1 MSDPEI
7 VRLKKKVQNLTE
19 LNVQLQEQVQE
30 LSLKIG
36 DYQARNIEYLNNNL
50 LLKVQKEKAT
60 NEENL
65 RLQLKSLK
73 LSDEQKIIEYKK
85 ENERLQQEN
94 NDLKNVIKDNE
105 IYIQKLQIKNEK
117 LQKDLISFTEK
128 HEAQDYIDQIKR
140 KEQEIGKLDEQRDKQ
155 TRDYNELCDKMEE
168 VIAENRVL
176 RQMADLP
183 ENFGIDMSKIRL
195 GDRIKIED
203 YKAKIRILQ
212 HDIDDLETERAQLKH
227 RIQFLANSL
236 EVKEPPFHLLTPE
249 QKVEVARYAQNLYE
263 GKENSQ
269 PEKYDLVSRL
279 REKDNQIRILEEEL
293 SKIKADGRGINNNT
307 GMLRRPKEN
316 NQFEDLKKII
326 NEYRNEMV
334 KLVSS
339 KNGENNN
346 YTPDPRLMNIPP
358 AYFNPNGNNFDI
370 YSVNQL
376 PPVPLYNNANI
387 NNTNESSSY
396 RFNTRFRIQPNIIH
410 EIFGVAENGND
421 PEALRKESCALQSQI
436 IELLEIE
443 KRRNVNDE
451 SLRNNL
457 ENVFNKLEK
466 IALIQNEIFKR
477 YMDKKINAEEEI
489 KNMQININDLNDDLS
504 RAEKKITA
512 YEETINELGKR
523 DSDNLNKK
531 LIEKMK
537 ENAILDGNYIKLNR
551 KYKALVEEE
560 KTLREFID
568 SSEKNNLEKEKQLKE
583 TITKLKKWKATLTV
597 YLKFVYG
604 KLQKSVDKTEYDK
617 ICLDNR
623 YLREKNNMLTL
634 REISFTKESTMNQ
647 TLILKYKD
655 LEDSFY
661 LMEEGKYDAEIEV
674 NYLKNRLQELDAN
687 YFNEQKAFRKLIN
700 ILSSLNKTY
709 LQIRDAFLSI
719 NNSKPSIYNDY
730 QNSRKELN
738 NSNNNNIF
746 NDLSFLKG
754 LTLDNSFITKTEF
767 ENCLKKLGVNDD
779 DLTNADLILIYR
791 VLNCDE
797 DNKVDIRRFLKK
809 LEQNSISDME
819 GEINDKKILE
829 DFIKVVQEKRQ
840 NLLLIFEHFDTNNNG
855 CITREEFK
863 YALNQLGFSLDD
875 ISITKLIFLVSG
887 DSVADKDVNIQ
898 NLDNTDTFNY
908 VEFCNLFEQKSKN
921 YLLRQK
927 RQYLNKNKIQIDWKV
942 NALTKIILSIEKN
955 HILIDDALKNR
966 DKTEKGFLTFDE
978 FDLFLNSIDA
988 SLGNDKKKLF
998 DYFDTE
1004 KLGYININNLIKALY
1019 QTKEQSDEY
1028 QKLNMSYSLS
1038 DRIKDSEKDIKNKYI
1053 KLIEEKKYFEIR
1065 INNLQQKVTSLE
1077 ESNKT
1082 LTKEINNYKNQS
1094 MENVDKYLQTQRELQ
1109 DLREEFES
1117 AGVKKSDYLII
1128 VHENESL
1135 KREVV
1140 LLRIGMNTFKE
1151 LYNATNLQIK
1161 HFNLNEKKKLDEL
1174 DMYKKALKELQGES
1188 NQNSLIGKLYYT
1200 VLISRWR
1207 EANTLRNYGEL
1218 ISDFGTLKEDNFILE
1233 KDNKLLQ
1240 ENLQQVNEALHKEII
1255 ENIKMMDK
1263 IENLENGILD
1273 GTIVNKNNRMNPLE
1287 EMKKLVS
1294 MLKEDKKESTQ
1305 KLIFLK
1311 KKLVSLENEKNNL
1324 ESRID
1329 FCENLK
1335 NNIKFNN
1342 RDEFSKKL
1350 INLSEELSNVKLH
1363 NNILQRENTFEKENS
1378 AHLQRLNDQLNTS
1391 LKNYEMETTNWENK
1405 YTKMEELF
1413 RKKDEERQKKI
1424 LAALERMKLY
1434 DNREI
1439 NSILNSKSLYGDNNI
1454 SNLRNLQNINNN
1466 NNNQGFAQLESV
1478 KEEKIKQ
1485 LNEIIKLKD
1494 DEIQRLMKLNEGN
1507 VKYLQEGGGFLR
1519 GSNLEHNIDENNEK
1533 NDETKLVA
1541 QIAHKTI
1548 KKIEDQ
1554 LKERNRQLNL
1564 KNKQIEDLYEEISK
1578 LKTAN
1583 IQRINSLEDQIKDAH
1598 DDTMLKLDKFIDNTN
1613 HNLIVKLTR
1622 DELKLMSLNELEKL
1636 INDKDNA
1643 IKALAN
1649 ELKAVKHENDTNYII
1664 LKEKNKKIYDLEIQS
1679 KLMKEN
1685 TNDDYN
1691 KNIIQKL
1698 KKDIEINKNLLEEEK
1713 NKNNKIKNH
1722 YEQLYKQ
1729 KLMKDEEEKLA
1740 NTVYV
1745 PERLIVNKEKSEL
1758 YVKMD
1763 QYMLK
1768 NKKLTEKNKKLL
1780 KEKKDLENS
1789 KKKLEDDM
1797 LKEKEKHNAGLQA
1810 QFKESST
1817 LKKERDRLKKKNKE
1831 LSEEITRLNQ
1841 QISSLEHQL
1850 SNPPPSKK
1858 IINTVSNPSSN
1869 VIVPNPVPPQ
1879 TESIIKAQQESIQPK
1894 QEGNA
1899 SVVNEVPNKIEEEEK
1914 QKKEKEKLKQKKI
1927 VYKGGEK
1934 LLADF
1939 ANFCNLKKIN
1949 IRLHLRKYDTSN
1961 TKKISDDKFMNA
1973 LIELKTSFTENDI
1986 KELINY
1992 CKPKDGGDIV
2002 IEEFIEMLKEKG
2014 YNYKL
2019 KDETVINTD
2028 NKQVSKK
2035 YDYFEN
2041 NPYNVNYQ

>member
-1 MSDPEI
+1 MSEPEI
-7 VRLKKKVQNLTE
+7 VRLKKKIQNLTE

-65 RLQLKSLK
+65 RIQLQNLK
-73 LSDEQKIIEYKK
+73 LSDEQKISHYKK
-85 ENERLQQEN
+85 ENEKLLQEI

-105 IYIQKLQIKNEK
+105 IYIQKLQNKNEK

-269 PEKYDLVSRL
+269 PERYDLVSRL
-279 REKDNQIRILEEEL
+279 REKDNQIRVLEEEL
-293 SKIKADGRGINNNT
+293 SKIKSDGRGVNTNT
-307 GMLRRPKEN
+307 GMLRGPKVN

-326 NEYRNEMV
+326 NDYRNEMV
-334 KLVSS
+334 KLVSN

-346 YTPDPRLMNIPP
+346 FTPDPRLMNIPP
-358 AYFNPNGNNFDI
+358 AYFNPSGNNFDI

-376 PPVPLYNNANI
+376 PPVPLFNNANI

-396 RFNTRFRIQPNIIH
+396 KFNTRFRIQPNIIH

-421 PEALRKESCALQSQI
+421 SEALRKESCALQSQI

-451 SLRNNL
+451 SLRKNL

-477 YMDKKINAEEEI
+477 YMDRKLNAEEEI
-489 KNMQININDLNDDLS
+489 KKMQININDLNDDLS
-504 RAEKKITA
+504 RAEKKIAA

-523 DSDNLNKK
+523 DSGTLNKK

-604 KLQKSVDKTEYDK
+604 KLQKSVDKAEYDK
-617 ICLDNR
+617 VCLDNR

-674 NYLKNRLQELDAN
+674 NYLKHRLQELDAN
-687 YFNEQKAFRKLIN
+687 YYNEQKAFRKLIK

-709 LQIRDAFLSI
+709 LQIRDVFLSI
-719 NNSKPSIYNDY
+719 NDSNPSLYNDY
-730 QNSRKELN
+730 QNSKKESKN
-738 NSNNNNIF
+738 NLL

-754 LTLDNSFITKTEF
+754 LTLDNSFITKIEF
-767 ENCLKKLGVNDD
+767 EKCLKKLGITDD
-779 DLTNADLILIYR
+779 DLTNADYILIYR
-791 VLNCDE
+791 ALNCDE
-797 DNKVDIRRFLKK
+797 DNKIDIRQFLKK

-819 GEINDKKILE
+819 TEINDKKILE

-863 YALNQLGFSLDD
+863 YALSQLGFNLDD
-875 ISITKLIFLVSG
+875 NSITKLIFLVSG
-887 DSVADKDVNIQ
+887 DSVSDKDVNIQ

-908 VEFCNLFEQKSKN
+908 IEFCNLFEQKSKN

-927 RQYLNKNKIQIDWKV
+927 RQYLNKNKIQIDWKI
-942 NALTKIILSIEKN
+942 NALTKIYLAIEKN
-955 HILIDDALKNR
+955 HLLIDDALKNR

-978 FDLFLNSIDA
+978 FDLFLNSIEAPLND
-988 SLGNDKKKLF
+988 DKKKLF
-998 DYFDTE
+998 DYFDEE

-1019 QTKEQSDEY
+1019 QAKEQSDEY
-1028 QKLNMSYSLS
+1028 QKLNMNYSLTNK
-1038 DRIKDSEKDIKNKYI
+1038 IIDSEKDIKNKYI
-1053 KLIEEKKYFEIR
+1053 KLTEEKKYFEIR
-1065 INNLQQKVTSLE
+1065 LNDLQQKVASLE

-1161 HFNLNEKKKLDEL
+1161 HINLNEKKKLDEL
-1174 DMYKKALKELQGES
+1174 DMYKKALKQLQGES

-1218 ISDFGTLKEDNFILE
+1218 INDFGSLKEENFILE

-1305 KLIFLK
+1305 KLIVLK

-1335 NNIKFNN
+1335 NNIKFKN

-1405 YTKMEELF
+1405 YTKMEEIF
-1413 RKKDEERQKKI
+1413 RKKDEERQNKI

-1434 DNREI
+1434 DNREV

-1454 SNLRNLQNINNN
+1454 SNIKNLQNIGGNNQ
-1466 NNNQGFAQLESV
+1466 NQGFAQLESV

-1485 LNEIIKLKD
+1485 LNEIVRLKD
-1494 DEIQRLMKLNEGN
+1494 EEIQRLMKLNEGN

-1519 GSNLEHNIDENNEK
+1519 GSNMEHNIGENSEK

-1548 KKIEDQ
+1548 RQIEDQ
-1554 LKERNRQLNL
+1554 LKDRNRQLNQ

-1598 DDTMLKLDKFIDNTN
+1598 DDTMLKLNKFIDNTN

-1649 ELKAVKHENDTNYII
+1649 ELKAVKHENDTNYIV
-1664 LKEKNKKIYDLEIQS
+1664 LKEKNKKIYDLEIQFKS
-1679 KLMKEN
+1679 MKEN
-1685 TNDDYN
+1685 TNEDFN
-1691 KNIIQKL
+1691 KNIIEKL
-1698 KKDIEINKNLLEEEK
+1698 KKDIEINKNLLEEER

-1729 KLMKDEEEKLA
+1729 KIMKDEEEKLA

-1763 QYMLK
+1763 QYMLQ

-1780 KEKKDLENS
+1780 KEKKELIESKTKIEKELE
-1789 KKKLEDDM
+1789 
-1797 LKEKEKHNAGLQA
+1797 KEKEKHNQGLQA

-1817 LKKERDRLKKKNKE
+1817 LKKERERLKKKNKE
-1831 LSEEITRLNQ
+1831 LTEEITRLNQ
-1841 QISSLEHQL
+1841 QISSLEHQIA
-1850 SNPPPSKK
+1850 NPPPQK
-1858 IINTVSNPSSN
+1858 IHPVPRPKSSSAG
-1869 VIVPNPVPPQ
+1869 PNPISSQ
-1879 TESIIKAQQESIQPK
+1879 TESIIKAQQEVIQPK
-1894 QEGNA
+1894 QEGNSSSA
-1899 SVVNEVPNKIEEEEK
+1899 VDMSNKIDEEEK
-1914 QKKEKEKLKQKKI
+1914 QKKEKEKEKLKQKKI

-1939 ANFCNLKKIN
+1939 ANFCNMKKIN

-1973 LIELKTSFTENDI
+1973 MIELKTSFTENDI
-1986 KELINY
+1986 KELIDY
-1992 CKPKDGGDIV
+1992 CRPKDGGEIV
-2002 IEEFIEMLKEKG
+2002 IEEFIELLKAKG

-2019 KDETVINTD
+2019 KDETVITTD

-2041 NPYNVNYQ
+2041 NPYNLNYQ

>member
-7 VRLKKKVQNLTE
+7 VRLKKKIQTLTE
-19 LNVQLQEQVQE
+19 FNVQLQEQVQE
-30 LSLKIG
+30 LSMKIG

-50 LLKVQKEKAT
+50 LLKVQKEKAS
-60 NEENL
+60 NEEAMRIQFN
-65 RLQLKSLK
+65 KAI
-73 LSDEQKIIEYKK
+73 SDEREKTLKYKK
-85 ENERLQQEN
+85 ENEVLQEKINYLDKQ
-94 NDLKNVIKDNE
+94 VKDNE

-117 LQKDLISFTEK
+117 LQKDLIVFSEK

-140 KEQEIGKLDEQRDKQ
+140 KEQEISKFDEQREKQ
-155 TRDYNELCDKMEE
+155 TREYNELCDRMEE

-183 ENFGIDMSKIRL
+183 ENFGIDMSKIRI

-249 QKVEVARYAQNLYE
+249 QKVEVAKYAQNLYE
-263 GKENSQ
+263 GKENTQ
-269 PEKYDLVSRL
+269 PERYDLLSRL
-279 REKDNQIRILEEEL
+279 REKDNQIRVLDEEL
-293 SKIKADGRGINNNT
+293 SKLKSEGRGINSNT
-307 GMLRRPKEN
+307 GMLRSPNVN
-316 NQFEDLKKII
+316 NQLELMKKMLNDYKNDII
-326 NEYRNEMV
+326 NTINT
-334 KLVSS
+334 
-339 KNGENNN
+339 KNGESNFI
-346 YTPDPRLMNIPP
+346 PDPRMQPP
-358 AYFNPNGNNFDI
+358 VPNFFTSNYNFGNNNDI

-376 PPVPLYNNANI
+376 PPVPLYNNSNI
-387 NNTNESSSY
+387 NNTNEASSY
-396 RFNTRFRIQPNIIH
+396 RFNIRFRIQPNIIH

-443 KRRNVNDE
+443 SRRNVNDE
-451 SLRNNL
+451 SLRKNL

-477 YMDKKINAEEEI
+477 YMEKKLSTEEEI
-489 KNMQININDLNDDLS
+489 KQLNNDINNLNDDLS
-504 RAEKKITA
+504 RAQKKIDA

-523 DSDNLNKK
+523 DSNTLNKK

-551 KYKALVEEE
+551 KYKSLVEEE
-560 KTLREFID
+560 KSLREFLD
-568 SSEKNNLEKEKQLKE
+568 LKEKNNLEKEKQLKE
-583 TITKLKKWKATLTV
+583 TIIKLKKWKATLTK
-597 YLKFVYG
+597 YLKFVNE

-655 LEDSFY
+655 LEDSYY

-674 NYLKNRLQELDAN
+674 NYLKQRLQELDAN
-687 YFNEQKAFRKLIN
+687 YYNEQKAFRKLIN

-719 NNSKPSIYNDY
+719 NESKPSIYNDY
-730 QNSRKELN
+730 QNSKKEGK
-738 NSNNNNIF
+738 NIF

-767 ENCLKKLGVNDD
+767 ENCLKKLGVTEA
-779 DLTNADLILIYR
+779 DLTDADMILIYR
-791 VLNCDE
+791 ALNCDE
-797 DNKVDIRRFLKK
+797 SNKVDIRNFLKK
-809 LEQNSISDME
+809 LEQNSISEMDS
-819 GEINDKKILE
+819 EIEDKKVLE
-829 DFIKVVQEKRQ
+829 DFIRVVQEKRQ

-863 YALNQLGFSLDD
+863 YALGQLGISLDD
-875 ISITKLIFLVSG
+875 KNITKLIFLVSG
-887 DSVADKDVNIQ
+887 DSISDKDVNIQ

-908 VEFCNLFEQKSKN
+908 IEFCNLFEQKSKN
-921 YLLRQK
+921 YLLREK
-927 RQYLNKNKIQIDWKV
+927 RQFLNKNKIQIDWKL
-942 NALTKIILSIEKN
+942 NALTKIVLAIDKN
-955 HILIDDALKNR
+955 HLLIDDALKNR
-966 DKTEKGFLTFDE
+966 DKTEKGYLTFDE
-978 FDLFLNSIDA
+978 FDLFLNSIEAPLD
-988 SLGNDKKKLF
+988 SDKKKLF
-998 DYFDTE
+998 DYFDEE
-1004 KLGYININNLIKALY
+1004 KVGYININNLTKALY
-1019 QTKEQSDEY
+1019 QAKAQSDEY
-1028 QKLNMSYSLS
+1028 QKLNMSYSIS
-1038 DRIKDSEKDIKNKYI
+1038 NKAFDSEKDIKNKYI
-1053 KLIEEKKYFEIR
+1053 KLTEEKKYFEIR
-1065 INNLQQKVTSLE
+1065 INNLQQKCNSLE
-1077 ESNKT
+1077 ESNNT
-1082 LTKEINNYKNQS
+1082 LSKEITNYKNQN
-1094 MENVDKYLQTQRELQ
+1094 MANVDKYLEAQRELQ
-1109 DLREEFES
+1109 DLREEFEA
-1117 AGVKKSDYLII
+1117 AGVKKSDYLKSQ
-1128 VHENESL
+1128 HENESL
-1135 KREVV
+1135 RREVV

-1151 LYNATNLQIK
+1151 LYNASNLQIK
-1161 HFNLNEKKKLDEL
+1161 HINLNEKKNLDEI
-1174 DMYKKALKELQGES
+1174 DMYKKAMKDLQGES

-1200 VLISRWR
+1200 ILISRWR
-1207 EANTLRNYGEL
+1207 EAHTLRNYGEL
-1218 ISDFGTLKEDNFILE
+1218 INDFGSLKEENFILE
-1233 KDNKLLQ
+1233 KDNKLLTQ
-1240 ENLQQVNEALHKEII
+1240 NLQQVNETLHKEII

-1273 GTIVNKNNRMNPLE
+1273 GAIMNKNNKLNPLE

-1305 KLIFLK
+1305 KLIMLK
-1311 KKLVSLENEKNNL
+1311 KKVVSLENDKNKL

-1391 LKNYEMETTNWENK
+1391 LKNYEIETTDWENK

-1413 RKKDEERQKKI
+1413 RKKDEERQNKI

-1434 DNREI
+1434 DNREV
-1439 NSILNSKSLYGDNNI
+1439 NHILNSKPLYGDNNI
-1454 SNLRNLQNINNN
+1454 SNINSLPGI
-1466 NNNQGFAQLESV
+1466 NQSFAQLESV

-1485 LNEIIKLKD
+1485 LNEIIQIKD
-1494 DEIQRLMKLNEGN
+1494 QEIQRLMKLNEGN
-1507 VKYLQEGGGFLR
+1507 VKYLKEGEGFLR
-1519 GSNLEHNIDENNEK
+1519 SQNMEHNIGENNDK

-1541 QIAHKTI
+1541 QIAHRTI
-1548 KKIEDQ
+1548 RQIEDQ
-1554 LKERNRQLNL
+1554 LKERNRQLNQ

-1583 IQRINSLEDQIKDAH
+1583 IQRVNFLEDQIKDAH
-1598 DDTMLKLDKFIDNTN
+1598 DNTMLKLNKFIDNTN

-1622 DELKLMSLNELEKL
+1622 EELQLMSLNELEKL

-1643 IKALAN
+1643 IAALAM
-1649 ELKAVKHENDTNYII
+1649 ELKSVKHENDTNYVV
-1664 LKEKNKKIYDLEIQS
+1664 LKEKNKKISDLEMQY
-1679 KLMKEN
+1679 KLLKEN
-1685 TNDDYN
+1685 TNEEFN
-1691 KNIIQKL
+1691 KNIIEKL
-1698 KKDIEINKNLLEEEK
+1698 KKDIEIKNNLLDEER

-1729 KLMKDEEEKLA
+1729 KLIKDEEEKLA

-1745 PERLIVNKEKSEL
+1745 PERLIINKEKSEL

-1763 QYMLK
+1763 KLMLK
-1768 NKKLTEKNKKLL
+1768 NKKLTVENKKLL
-1780 KEKKDLENS
+1780 KEKKDLIDS
-1789 KKKLEDDM
+1789 KRNIELD
-1797 LKEKEKHNAGLQA
+1797 LQKEKEKHNQGLQA
-1810 QFKESST
+1810 QYKESSL
-1817 LKKERDRLKKKNKE
+1817 LKKEKEKLKKKNKE
-1831 LSEEITRLNQ
+1831 LTEEISRLNQ

-1850 SNPPPSKK
+1850 SNPPPPQQSK
-1858 IINTVSNPSSN
+1858 P
-1869 VIVPNPVPPQ
+1869 VISPPPNPVIPNKISSQ
-1879 TESIIKAQQESIQPK
+1879 NESLIKSQQESSQIK
-1894 QEGNA
+1894 QEGSA
-1899 SVVNEVPNKIEEEEK
+1899 YVAADIHKKIEEEEEEK
-1914 QKKEKEKLKQKKI
+1914 AKKEKEKIKPKKVI
-1927 VYKGGEK
+1927 YKGGEK
-1934 LLADF
+1934 LLAEF
-1939 ANFCNLKKIN
+1939 ADFCNSKKIN

-1973 LIELKTSFTENDI
+1973 VIELKTSFTENDI
-1986 KELINY
+1986 KELIKY
-1992 CKPKDGGDIV
+1992 CKPKEGGDIV
-2002 IEEFIEMLKEKG
+2002 IEEFIELLKAKG

-2019 KDETVINTD
+2019 KDETVISSD

>member
-7 VRLKKKVQNLTE
+7 VRLKKKIQTLTE
-19 LNVQLQEQVQE
+19 FNVQLQEQVQE
-30 LSLKIG
+30 LSMKIG

-50 LLKVQKEKAT
+50 LLKVHKEKAS
-60 NEENL
+60 NEEAM
-65 RLQLKSLK
+65 RLQFNKAI
-73 LSDEQKIIEYKK
+73 SDEREKTLKYKK
-85 ENERLQQEN
+85 ENEVLQERIHYLDKQ
-94 NDLKNVIKDNE
+94 VKDNE

-117 LQKDLISFTEK
+117 LQKDLIVFSEK

-140 KEQEIGKLDEQRDKQ
+140 KEQEISKFDEQREKQ
-155 TRDYNELCDKMEE
+155 TREFNELCDRMEE

-183 ENFGIDMSKIRL
+183 ENFGIDMSKIRI

-249 QKVEVARYAQNLYE
+249 QKVEVAKYAQNLYE
-263 GKENSQ
+263 GKENTQ
-269 PEKYDLVSRL
+269 PERYDLLSRL
-279 REKDNQIRILEEEL
+279 REKDNQIRVLDEEL
-293 SKIKADGRGINNNT
+293 SKLKSEGRGINTNT
-307 GMLRRPKEN
+307 GMLRVPNVN
-316 NQFEDLKKII
+316 NQLELMKKMLNDYKNDII
-326 NEYRNEMV
+326 NTINT
-334 KLVSS
+334 
-339 KNGENNN
+339 KNGESNFI
-346 YTPDPRLMNIPP
+346 PDPRIHPP
-358 AYFNPNGNNFDI
+358 VPNFFTSNYNFNNNNDI

-376 PPVPLYNNANI
+376 PPVPLYNNSNI
-387 NNTNESSSY
+387 NNTNEASSY
-396 RFNTRFRIQPNIIH
+396 RFNIRFRIQPNIIH

-443 KRRNVNDE
+443 SRRNINDE
-451 SLRNNL
+451 SLRKNL

-477 YMDKKINAEEEI
+477 YMEKKINTEEEI
-489 KNMQININDLNDDLS
+489 KQLNININNLNDDLS
-504 RAEKKITA
+504 RAQKKIDA

-523 DSDNLNKK
+523 DSNTLNKK

-551 KYKALVEEE
+551 KYKSLVEEE
-560 KTLREFID
+560 KTLREFLD
-568 SSEKNNLEKEKQLKE
+568 LKEKNNLEKEKQLKE
-583 TITKLKKWKATLTV
+583 TIIKLKKWKATLTK
-597 YLKFVYG
+597 YLKFVNE

-617 ICLDNR
+617 VCLDNR

-655 LEDSFY
+655 LEDSYY

-674 NYLKNRLQELDAN
+674 NYLKQRLQELDAN
-687 YFNEQKAFRKLIN
+687 YYNEQKAFRKLIN
-700 ILSSLNKTY
+700 ILSALNKTY

-719 NNSKPSIYNDY
+719 NESKPSLYNDY
-730 QNSRKELN
+730 QNSKKEGK
-738 NSNNNNIF
+738 NIF

-767 ENCLKKLGVNDD
+767 ENCLKNLGVTED
-779 DLTNADLILIYR
+779 DLTNADMILIYR
-791 VLNCDE
+791 ALNCDE
-797 DNKVDIRRFLKK
+797 SNKVDIRNFLKK
-809 LEQNSISDME
+809 LEQNSISEMDS
-819 GEINDKKILE
+819 EIEDKKILE
-829 DFIKVVQEKRQ
+829 DFIRVVQEKRQ

-863 YALNQLGFSLDD
+863 YALGQLGISLDD
-875 ISITKLIFLVSG
+875 KNITKLIFLVSG
-887 DSVADKDVNIQ
+887 DSISDKDVNIQ

-908 VEFCNLFEQKSKN
+908 IEFCNLFEQKSKN
-921 YLLRQK
+921 YLLREK
-927 RQYLNKNKIQIDWKV
+927 RQFLNKNKIQIDWKL
-942 NALTKIILSIEKN
+942 NALTKIILAIDKN
-955 HILIDDALKNR
+955 HLLIDDALKNR
-966 DKTEKGFLTFDE
+966 DKTEKGYLTFDE
-978 FDLFLNSIDA
+978 FDLFLNSIEAPLD
-988 SLGNDKKKLF
+988 SDKKKLF
-998 DYFDTE
+998 DYFDEE
-1004 KLGYININNLIKALY
+1004 KLGYININNLKKALE
-1019 QTKEQSDEY
+1019 QAKVQSDEY
-1028 QKLNMSYSLS
+1028 QKLYNSYSIS
-1038 DRIKDSEKDIKNKYI
+1038 NKAFDSEKDIKDKYI
-1053 KLIEEKKYFEIR
+1053 KLTEDKKYFEIR
-1065 INNLQQKVTSLE
+1065 INNLQQKCNSLE
-1077 ESNKT
+1077 ERNNT
-1082 LTKEINNYKNQS
+1082 LSKEITNYKNQN
-1094 MENVDKYLQTQRELQ
+1094 MANVDKYLEAQRELQ
-1109 DLREEFES
+1109 DLREEFEA
-1117 AGVKKSDYLII
+1117 AGVKKSDYLKSQ
-1128 VHENESL
+1128 HENEAL

-1151 LYNATNLQIK
+1151 LYNASNLQIK
-1161 HFNLNEKKKLDEL
+1161 HINLNEKKNLDEIE
-1174 DMYKKALKELQGES
+1174 MYKKAMKDLQGES

-1200 VLISRWR
+1200 ILISRWR
-1207 EANTLRNYGEL
+1207 EAHTLRNYGEL
-1218 ISDFGTLKEDNFILE
+1218 INDFGSLKEENFILE
-1233 KDNKLLQ
+1233 KDNKLLTQ
-1240 ENLQQVNEALHKEII
+1240 NLQQVNETLHKEII

-1273 GTIVNKNNRMNPLE
+1273 GAIMNKNNKLNPLE

-1305 KLIFLK
+1305 KLIMLK
-1311 KKLVSLENEKNNL
+1311 KKVVSLENDKNKL

-1391 LKNYEMETTNWENK
+1391 LKNYEIETTDWENK

-1413 RKKDEERQKKI
+1413 RKKDEERQNKI

-1434 DNREI
+1434 DNREV
-1439 NSILNSKSLYGDNNI
+1439 NHILNSKPLYGDNNI
-1454 SNLRNLQNINNN
+1454 SNIKSLPGIN
-1466 NNNQGFAQLESV
+1466 QSFAQLESD
-1478 KEEKIKQ
+1478 KDEKIKL
-1485 LNEIIKLKD
+1485 LNEQIQSRD
-1494 DEIQRLMKLNEGN
+1494 QEIQRLKKINEEN
-1507 VKYLQEGGGFLR
+1507 AKYLKEGEGYLR
-1519 GSNLEHNIDENNEK
+1519 SQNMEHNIGENNDK

-1541 QIAHKTI
+1541 QIAHRTI
-1548 KKIEDQ
+1548 RQIEEQ
-1554 LKERNRQLNL
+1554 LKERNRQLNQ

-1583 IQRINSLEDQIKDAH
+1583 IQRVNFLEDQIKDAH
-1598 DDTMLKLDKFIDNTN
+1598 DNTMLKLNKFIDNTN

-1622 DELKLMSLNELEKL
+1622 EELQLMSLNELEKL

-1643 IKALAN
+1643 IAALAM
-1649 ELKAVKHENDTNYII
+1649 ELKSVKHENDTNYVV
-1664 LKEKNKKIYDLEIQS
+1664 LKEKNKKISDLEMQY
-1679 KLMKEN
+1679 KLLKEN
-1685 TNDDYN
+1685 TNEEFN
-1691 KNIIQKL
+1691 KNIIEKL
-1698 KKDIEINKNLLEEEK
+1698 KKDIEIKNNLLDEER

-1729 KLMKDEEEKLA
+1729 KLIKDEEEKLA

-1745 PERLIVNKEKSEL
+1745 PERLIINKEKSEL

-1763 QYMLK
+1763 KLMLK
-1768 NKKLTEKNKKLL
+1768 NKKLSVENKKLL
-1780 KEKKDLENS
+1780 KEKKDLIDS
-1789 KKKLEDDM
+1789 KRNIELD
-1797 LKEKEKHNAGLQA
+1797 LQKEKEKHNQGLQA
-1810 QFKESST
+1810 QYKGSSL
-1817 LKKERDRLKKKNKE
+1817 LKKEKEKLKKKNKE
-1831 LSEEITRLNQ
+1831 LTEEIARLNQ

-1850 SNPPPSKK
+1850 SNPPPPQQNKPV
-1858 IINTVSNPSSN
+1858 VSPP
-1869 VIVPNPVPPQ
+1869 PNPVVPNQ
-1879 TESIIKAQQESIQPK
+1879 ISSQNESLIKSQQESSQPK
-1894 QEGNA
+1894 QEGSA
-1899 SVVNEVPNKIEEEEK
+1899 YVAADIHKKIEEEEK
-1914 QKKEKEKLKQKKI
+1914 AKKEKEKIKPKKVI
-1927 VYKGGEK
+1927 YKGGEK
-1934 LLADF
+1934 LLVEF
-1939 ANFCNLKKIN
+1939 ANFCNAKKIN
-1949 IRLHLRKYDTSN
+1949 IRLHLRKYDTSD

-1973 LIELKTSFTENDI
+1973 VIELKTSFTENDI
-1986 KELINY
+1986 KELIKY
-1992 CKPKDGGDIV
+1992 CKPKEGGDIV
-2002 IEEFIEMLKEKG
+2002 IEDFIELLKSKG

-2019 KDETVINTD
+2019 KDETVISTD

>member
-7 VRLKKKVQNLTE
+7 VRLKKKVQTLTE
-19 LNVQLQEQVQE
+19 FNVQLQEQVQE

-36 DYQARNIEYLNNNL
+36 EYQARNIEYLNNNL

-65 RLQLKSLK
+65 RLQLQNLK
-73 LSDEQKIIEYKK
+73 KSDEEKILNYKK
-85 ENERLQQEN
+85 ENEKMLQEIA
-94 NDLKNVIKDNE
+94 DLKARLSDNE

-117 LQKDLISFTEK
+117 LQKDLINFTEK
-128 HEAQDYIDQIKR
+128 HEAQDYIEQIKR
-140 KEQEIGKLDEQRDKQ
+140 KEQEISKLDEQRDRQ
-155 TRDYNELCDKMEE
+155 TRDYNDLCDKMEE

-212 HDIDDLETERAQLKH
+212 HDIDDLESERAQLKH
-227 RIQFLANSL
+227 QMHNLAL
-236 EVKEPPFHLLTPE
+236 YWQIKEPPFHNLTPE
-249 QKVEVARYAQNLYE
+249 EKIQVAKYAQNLHE

-269 PEKYDLVSRL
+269 PEKYDLISRL
-279 REKDNQIRILEEEL
+279 REKDNQIRVLEEEL
-293 SKIKADGRGINNNT
+293 SKIKSEGRVGLNT
-307 GMLRRPKEN
+307 NPNMLRGPNANN
-316 NQFEDLKKII
+316 NQFEAMKKMFADYQNEII
-326 NEYRNEMV
+326 
-334 KLVSS
+334 KLVNA

-346 YTPDPRLMNIPP
+346 LVPDPRFTTLPP
-358 AYFNPNGNNFDI
+358 AYFSQNGNNNFDV

-376 PPVPLYNNANI
+376 PPVPLYNNANV

-396 RFNTRFRIQPNIIH
+396 KFNTRFRIQPNIIH

-451 SLRNNL
+451 SLKNNL
-457 ENVFNKLEK
+457 ENIFNKLEK
-466 IALIQNEIFKR
+466 VALIQNEIFKR

-489 KNMQININDLNDDLS
+489 KNMQININDLKDDLS
-504 RAEKKITA
+504 RAEKKISA

-523 DSDNLNKK
+523 DSGTLNKK

-551 KYKALVEEE
+551 KYKSLVEEE
-560 KTLREFID
+560 KTLREFVE

-583 TITKLKKWKATLTV
+583 TIAKLKKWKSTLTA

-674 NYLKNRLQELDAN
+674 NYLKHRLQELDAN
-687 YFNEQKAFRKLIN
+687 YYNEQKAFRKLIK

-719 NNSKPSIYNDY
+719 NDSNPSLYNDY
-730 QNSRKELN
+730 QNSKKESKN
-738 NSNNNNIF
+738 NLL

-754 LTLDNSFITKTEF
+754 LTLDNSFITKIEF
-767 ENCLKKLGVNDD
+767 EKCLKKLGITDD
-779 DLTNADLILIYR
+779 DLTNADYILIYR
-791 VLNCDE
+791 ALNCDE
-797 DNKVDIRRFLKK
+797 DNKIDIRQFLKK

-819 GEINDKKILE
+819 TEINDKKILE

-863 YALNQLGFSLDD
+863 YALSQLGFNLDD
-875 ISITKLIFLVSG
+875 NSITKLIFLVSG
-887 DSVADKDVNIQ
+887 DSVSDKDVNIQ
-898 NLDNTDTFNY
+898 NLDSTDTFNY
-908 VEFCNLFEQKSKN
+908 IEFCNLFEQKSKN

-927 RQYLNKNKIQIDWKV
+927 RQYLNKNKIQIDWKI
-942 NALTKIILSIEKN
+942 NALTKIYLAIEKN
-955 HILIDDALKNR
+955 HLLIDDALKNR

-978 FDLFLNSIDA
+978 FDLFLNSIEAPLND
-988 SLGNDKKKLF
+988 DKKKLF
-998 DYFDTE
+998 DYFDEE

-1019 QTKEQSDEY
+1019 QAKEQSDEY
-1028 QKLNMSYSLS
+1028 QKLNMNYSLTNK
-1038 DRIKDSEKDIKNKYI
+1038 IIDSEKDIKNKYI
-1053 KLIEEKKYFEIR
+1053 KLTEEKKYFEIR
-1065 INNLQQKVTSLE
+1065 LNDLQQKVASLE

-1161 HFNLNEKKKLDEL
+1161 HINLNEKKKLDEL
-1174 DMYKKALKELQGES
+1174 DMYKKALKQLQGES

-1218 ISDFGTLKEDNFILE
+1218 INDFGSLKEENFVLE

-1240 ENLQQVNEALHKEII
+1240 GNLQQVNEALHKEII

-1305 KLIFLK
+1305 KLIVLK

-1335 NNIKFNN
+1335 NNIKFKN

-1405 YTKMEELF
+1405 YTKMEEIF
-1413 RKKDEERQKKI
+1413 RKKDEERQNKI

-1434 DNREI
+1434 DNREV

-1454 SNLRNLQNINNN
+1454 SNIKNLQNIGGNNQ
-1466 NNNQGFAQLESV
+1466 NQGFAQLESV

-1485 LNEIIKLKD
+1485 LNEIIRLKD
-1494 DEIQRLMKLNEGN
+1494 EEIQRLMKLNEGN

-1519 GSNLEHNIDENNEK
+1519 GSNMEHNIGENSEK

-1548 KKIEDQ
+1548 RQIEDQ
-1554 LKERNRQLNL
+1554 LKDRNRQLNQ

-1598 DDTMLKLDKFIDNTN
+1598 DDTMLKLNKFIDNTN

-1649 ELKAVKHENDTNYII
+1649 ELKAVKHENDTNYIV
-1664 LKEKNKKIYDLEIQS
+1664 LKEKNKKIYDLEIQFKS
-1679 KLMKEN
+1679 MKEN
-1685 TNDDYN
+1685 TNEDFN
-1691 KNIIQKL
+1691 KNIIEKL
-1698 KKDIEINKNLLEEEK
+1698 KKDIEINKNLLEEER

-1729 KLMKDEEEKLA
+1729 KIMKDEEEKLA

-1763 QYMLK
+1763 QYMLQ

-1780 KEKKDLENS
+1780 KEKKELIESKTKIEKELE
-1789 KKKLEDDM
+1789 
-1797 LKEKEKHNAGLQA
+1797 KEKEKHNQGLQA

-1817 LKKERDRLKKKNKE
+1817 LKKERERLKKKNKE
-1831 LSEEITRLNQ
+1831 LTEEITRLNQ
-1841 QISSLEHQL
+1841 QISSLEHQIA
-1850 SNPPPSKK
+1850 NPPPQK
-1858 IINTVSNPSSN
+1858 IHPVPRPKSSS
-1869 VIVPNPVPPQ
+1869 VGPNPISSQ
-1879 TESIIKAQQESIQPK
+1879 TESIIKAQQEVIQPK
-1894 QEGNA
+1894 QEGNSSSA
-1899 SVVNEVPNKIEEEEK
+1899 VDMSNKIDEEEK
-1914 QKKEKEKLKQKKI
+1914 QKKEKEKEKLKQKKI

-1939 ANFCNLKKIN
+1939 ANFCNMKKIN

-1973 LIELKTSFTENDI
+1973 MIELKTSFTENDI
-1986 KELINY
+1986 KELIDY
-1992 CKPKDGGDIV
+1992 CRPKDGGEIV
-2002 IEEFIEMLKEKG
+2002 IEEFIELLKAKG

-2019 KDETVINTD
+2019 KDETVITTD

-2041 NPYNVNYQ
+2041 NPYNLNYQ

>member
-1 MSDPEI
+1 MSEPEI
-7 VRLKKKVQNLTE
+7 VRLKKKIQNLTE

-65 RLQLKSLK
+65 RIQLQNLK
-73 LSDEQKIIEYKK
+73 LSDEQKISHYKK
-85 ENERLQQEN
+85 ENEKLQQEI

-269 PEKYDLVSRL
+269 PERYDLVSRL
-279 REKDNQIRILEEEL
+279 REKDNQIRVLEEEL
-293 SKIKADGRGINNNT
+293 SKIKSDGRGVNTNT
-307 GMLRRPKEN
+307 GMLRGPKVN

-326 NEYRNEMV
+326 NDYRNEMV
-334 KLVSS
+334 KLVSN

-346 YTPDPRLMNIPP
+346 FTPDPRLMNIPP
-358 AYFNPNGNNFDI
+358 AYFNPSGNNFDI

-376 PPVPLYNNANI
+376 PPVPLFNNANI

-396 RFNTRFRIQPNIIH
+396 KFNTRFRIQPNIIH

-421 PEALRKESCALQSQI
+421 SEALRKESCALQSQI

-451 SLRNNL
+451 SLRKNL

-477 YMDKKINAEEEI
+477 YMDRKLNAEEEI
-489 KNMQININDLNDDLS
+489 KKMQININDLNDDLS
-504 RAEKKITA
+504 RAEKKIAA

-523 DSDNLNKK
+523 DSGTLNKK

-604 KLQKSVDKTEYDK
+604 KLQKSVDKAEYDK
-617 ICLDNR
+617 VCLDNR

-674 NYLKNRLQELDAN
+674 NYLKHRLQELDAN
-687 YFNEQKAFRKLIN
+687 YYNEQKAFRKLIS

-709 LQIRDAFLSI
+709 RQIRDAFLSI
-719 NNSKPSIYNDY
+719 NDSKPSLYNDY
-730 QNSRKELN
+730 QNSRKEEK
-738 NSNNNNIF
+738 NNIF

-767 ENCLKKLGVNDD
+767 ENCLKKLGVTEQ
-779 DLTNADLILIYR
+779 DLTDADLILIYR

-797 DNKVDIRRFLKK
+797 DNKVDIRQFLKK

-819 GEINDKKILE
+819 GAINDKKILE

-875 ISITKLIFLVSG
+875 ASITKLIFLVSG
-887 DSVADKDVNIQ
+887 DSVSDKDVNIQ

-908 VEFCNLFEQKSKN
+908 IEFCNLFEQKSKN

-927 RQYLNKNKIQIDWKV
+927 RQYLNKNKIQIDWKI
-942 NALTKIILSIEKN
+942 NALTKIILAMEKN
-955 HILIDDALKNR
+955 HLLIDNAFKNR

-978 FDLFLNSIDA
+978 FDLFLNSIEAHLD
-988 SLGNDKKKLF
+988 NDKKKLF

-1004 KLGYININNLIKALY
+1004 KLGYIDISNLVKALY
-1019 QTKEQSDEY
+1019 QAKSQSDEY
-1028 QKLNMSYSLS
+1028 QKLNMSYSLT
-1038 DRIKDSEKDIKNKYI
+1038 DKIKDSEKDIRNKYI

-1065 INNLQQKVTSLE
+1065 INNLQQKVNSLE

-1082 LTKEINNYKNQS
+1082 FTKEIINYKNQS
-1094 MENVDKYLQTQRELQ
+1094 MENVDKYLEAQRELQ

-1151 LYNATNLQIK
+1151 LYNATNLQVK
-1161 HFNLNEKKKLDEL
+1161 HINLNEKKKLDEL
-1174 DMYKKALKELQGES
+1174 DMYKKALKQLQGES

-1218 ISDFGTLKEDNFILE
+1218 INDFGSLKEENFVLE
-1233 KDNKLLQ
+1233 KDNKILQ

-1273 GTIVNKNNRMNPLE
+1273 GTITNKNNSMNPLE

-1305 KLIFLK
+1305 KLILLK
-1311 KKLVSLENEKNNL
+1311 KKVVSLENEKNNL

-1413 RKKDEERQKKI
+1413 RKKDEERQNKI

-1454 SNLRNLQNINNN
+1454 SNIRNLPNINNN
-1466 NNNQGFAQLESV
+1466 HNQGFAQLESV

-1494 DEIQRLMKLNEGN
+1494 EEIQRLMKLNEGN

-1519 GSNLEHNIDENNEK
+1519 GSNMEHNIDDNNEK

-1548 KKIEDQ
+1548 RQIEDQ
-1554 LKERNRQLNL
+1554 LKERNRQLNQ

-1613 HNLIVKLTR
+1613 HNLIVKKTR
-1622 DELKLMSLNELEKL
+1622 DELKIMNLDELEKL
-1636 INDKDNA
+1636 INDKDNV
-1643 IKALAN
+1643 IKALTN

-1664 LKEKNKKIYDLEIQS
+1664 LKEKNKKIYDLEIQF

-1698 KKDIEINKNLLEEEK
+1698 KKDIEIHKNLLEEEK

-1729 KLMKDEEEKLA
+1729 KIMKDEEEKLA
-1740 NTVYV
+1740 NTVYI

-1780 KEKKDLENS
+1780 KEKKDLEDS
-1789 KKKLEDDM
+1789 KKKIEDEL
-1797 LKEKEKHNAGLQA
+1797 LKEREKHNAGLQA
-1810 QFKESST
+1810 QFKEST
-1817 LKKERDRLKKKNKE
+1817 ALKKEREKLKKKNKE
-1831 LSEEITRLNQ
+1831 LTEEIARLNQ
-1841 QISSLEHQL
+1841 QISTLEHQI
-1850 SNPPPSKK
+1850 SNPPTPKK
-1858 IINTVSNPSSN
+1858 MKSVSNPPSN
-1869 VIVPNPVPPQ
+1869 VIVPNPISSQ
-1879 TESIIKAQQESIQPK
+1879 TESIIKAQQEAIQPK
-1894 QEGNA
+1894 KEGNS
-1899 SVVNEVPNKIEEEEK
+1899 SVVNDIPNKNEEEEK
-1914 QKKEKEKLKQKKI
+1914 QKKEKEKEKLKQKKI

-1934 LLADF
+1934 LLVDF

-1973 LIELKTSFTENDI
+1973 VIELKTSFTENDI

-2002 IEEFIEMLKEKG
+2002 IEEFIELLKGKG

-2019 KDETVINTD
+2019 KDETVISTD

-2035 YDYFEN
+2035 YDFFEN

>member
-1 MSDPEI
+1 MSEPEI
-7 VRLKKKVQNLTE
+7 VRLKKKIQNLTE

-65 RLQLKSLK
+65 RIQLQNLK
-73 LSDEQKIIEYKK
+73 LSDEQKISHYKK
-85 ENERLQQEN
+85 ENEKLQQEI
-94 NDLKNVIKDNE
+94 NDLKKVIKDNE

-269 PEKYDLVSRL
+269 PERYDLVSRL
-279 REKDNQIRILEEEL
+279 REKDNQIRVLEEEL
-293 SKIKADGRGINNNT
+293 SKIKSDGRGVNTNT
-307 GMLRRPKEN
+307 GMLRGPKVN

-326 NEYRNEMV
+326 NDYRNEMV
-334 KLVSS
+334 KLVSN

-346 YTPDPRLMNIPP
+346 FTPDPRLMNIPP
-358 AYFNPNGNNFDI
+358 AYFNPSGNNFDI

-376 PPVPLYNNANI
+376 PPVPLFNNANI

-396 RFNTRFRIQPNIIH
+396 KFNTRFRIQPNIIH

-421 PEALRKESCALQSQI
+421 SEALRKESCALQSQI

-451 SLRNNL
+451 SLRKNL

-477 YMDKKINAEEEI
+477 YMDRKLNAEEEI
-489 KNMQININDLNDDLS
+489 KKMQININDLNDDLS
-504 RAEKKITA
+504 RAEKKIAA

-523 DSDNLNKK
+523 DSGTLNKK

-604 KLQKSVDKTEYDK
+604 KLQKSVDKAEYDK
-617 ICLDNR
+617 VCLDNR

-634 REISFTKESTMNQ
+634 REISFTKELTMNQ

-674 NYLKNRLQELDAN
+674 SYLKHRLQELDAN
-687 YFNEQKAFRKLIN
+687 YYNEQKAFRKLIS

-709 LQIRDAFLSI
+709 LQIKDAFLSI
-719 NNSKPSIYNDY
+719 NDSKPSLYNDY
-730 QNSRKELN
+730 QNSRKEEK
-738 NSNNNNIF
+738 NNIF

-767 ENCLKKLGVNDD
+767 ENCLKKLGVTEQ
-779 DLTNADLILIYR
+779 DLTDADLILIYR

-797 DNKVDIRRFLKK
+797 DNKVDIRQFLKK

-819 GEINDKKILE
+819 GAINDKKILE

-875 ISITKLIFLVSG
+875 ASITKLIFLVSG

-908 VEFCNLFEQKSKN
+908 IEFCNLFEQKSKN

-927 RQYLNKNKIQIDWKV
+927 RQYLNKNKIQIDWKI
-942 NALTKIILSIEKN
+942 NALTKIILAMEKN
-955 HILIDDALKNR
+955 HLLIDNAFKNR

-978 FDLFLNSIDA
+978 FDLFLNSIEAHLD
-988 SLGNDKKKLF
+988 NDKKKLF

-1004 KLGYININNLIKALY
+1004 KLGYIDISNLVKALY
-1019 QTKEQSDEY
+1019 QAKSQSDEY
-1028 QKLNMSYSLS
+1028 QKLNMSYSLT
-1038 DRIKDSEKDIKNKYI
+1038 DKIKDSEKDIRNKYI
-1053 KLIEEKKYFEIR
+1053 KLTEEKKYFEIR
-1065 INNLQQKVTSLE
+1065 INNLQQKVNSLE

-1082 LTKEINNYKNQS
+1082 FTKEIINYKNQS
-1094 MENVDKYLQTQRELQ
+1094 MENVDKYLEAQRELQ

-1151 LYNATNLQIK
+1151 LYNATNLQVK
-1161 HFNLNEKKKLDEL
+1161 HINLNEKKKLDEL
-1174 DMYKKALKELQGES
+1174 DMYKKALKQLQGES

-1200 VLISRWR
+1200 ILISRWR

-1218 ISDFGTLKEDNFILE
+1218 INDFGSLKEENFVLE
-1233 KDNKLLQ
+1233 KDNKILQ

-1273 GTIVNKNNRMNPLE
+1273 GTITNKNNSMNPLE

-1305 KLIFLK
+1305 KLILLK
-1311 KKLVSLENEKNNL
+1311 KKVVSLENEKNNL

-1413 RKKDEERQKKI
+1413 RKKDEERQNKI

-1454 SNLRNLQNINNN
+1454 SNIRNLPNINNN
-1466 NNNQGFAQLESV
+1466 HNQGFAQLESV

-1494 DEIQRLMKLNEGN
+1494 EEIQRLMKLNEGN

-1519 GSNLEHNIDENNEK
+1519 GSNMEHNIDDNNEK

-1548 KKIEDQ
+1548 RQIEDQ
-1554 LKERNRQLNL
+1554 LKERNRQLNQ

-1613 HNLIVKLTR
+1613 HNLIVKKTR
-1622 DELKLMSLNELEKL
+1622 DELKIMNPDELEKL
-1636 INDKDNA
+1636 INDKDNV
-1643 IKALAN
+1643 IKALTN

-1664 LKEKNKKIYDLEIQS
+1664 LKEKNKKIYDLEIQF

-1698 KKDIEINKNLLEEEK
+1698 KKDIEIHKNLLEEEK

-1729 KLMKDEEEKLA
+1729 KIMKDEEEKLA
-1740 NTVYV
+1740 NTVYI

-1780 KEKKDLENS
+1780 KEKKDLEDS
-1789 KKKLEDDM
+1789 KKKIEDEL
-1797 LKEKEKHNAGLQA
+1797 LKEREKHNAGLQA
-1810 QFKESST
+1810 QFKEST
-1817 LKKERDRLKKKNKE
+1817 ALKKEREKLKKKNKE
-1831 LSEEITRLNQ
+1831 LTEEIARLNQ
-1841 QISSLEHQL
+1841 QISTLEHQI
-1850 SNPPPSKK
+1850 SNPPTPKK
-1858 IINTVSNPSSN
+1858 IKSVSNPPSN
-1869 VIVPNPVPPQ
+1869 VIVPNPISSQ
-1879 TESIIKAQQESIQPK
+1879 TESIIKAQQEAIQPK
-1894 QEGNA
+1894 MEGNS
-1899 SVVNEVPNKIEEEEK
+1899 SVVNDMPNKIEEEEK
-1914 QKKEKEKLKQKKI
+1914 QKKEKEKEKLKQKKI

-1934 LLADF
+1934 LLVDF

-1973 LIELKTSFTENDI
+1973 VIELKTSFTENDI

-2002 IEEFIEMLKEKG
+2002 IEEFIELLKGKG

-2035 YDYFEN
+2035 YDFFEN

>member
-7 VRLKKKVQNLTE
+7 VRLKKKVQTLTE
-19 LNVQLQEQVQE
+19 FNVQLQEQVQE

-36 DYQARNIEYLNNNL
+36 EYQARNIEYLNNNL

-65 RLQLKSLK
+65 RLQLQNLK
-73 LSDEQKIIEYKK
+73 KSDEEKILNYKK
-85 ENERLQQEN
+85 ENEKMLQEIA
-94 NDLKNVIKDNE
+94 DLKARLSDNE

-117 LQKDLISFTEK
+117 LQKDLINFTEK
-128 HEAQDYIDQIKR
+128 HEAQDYIEQIKR
-140 KEQEIGKLDEQRDKQ
+140 KEQEISKLDEQRDRQ
-155 TRDYNELCDKMEE
+155 TRDYNDLCDKMEE

-212 HDIDDLETERAQLKH
+212 HDIDDLESERAQLKH
-227 RIQFLANSL
+227 QMHNLAL
-236 EVKEPPFHLLTPE
+236 YWQIKEPPFHNLTPE
-249 QKVEVARYAQNLYE
+249 EKIQVAKYAQNLHE

-269 PEKYDLVSRL
+269 PEKYDLISRL
-279 REKDNQIRILEEEL
+279 REKDNQIRVLEEEL
-293 SKIKADGRGINNNT
+293 SKIKSEGRVGLNT
-307 GMLRRPKEN
+307 NPNMLRGPNANN
-316 NQFEDLKKII
+316 NQFEAMKKMFADYQNEII
-326 NEYRNEMV
+326 
-334 KLVSS
+334 KLVNA

-346 YTPDPRLMNIPP
+346 LVPDPRFTTLPP
-358 AYFNPNGNNFDI
+358 AYFSQNGNNNFDV

-376 PPVPLYNNANI
+376 PPVPLYNNANV

-396 RFNTRFRIQPNIIH
+396 KFNTRFRIQPNIIH

-451 SLRNNL
+451 SLKNNL
-457 ENVFNKLEK
+457 ENIFNKLEK
-466 IALIQNEIFKR
+466 VALIQNEIFKR

-489 KNMQININDLNDDLS
+489 KNMQINIDDLKDDLS
-504 RAEKKITA
+504 RAEKKISA

-523 DSDNLNKK
+523 DSGTLNKK

-551 KYKALVEEE
+551 KYKSLVEEE
-560 KTLREFID
+560 KTLREFVE

-583 TITKLKKWKATLTV
+583 TIAKLKKWKSTLTA

-674 NYLKNRLQELDAN
+674 NYLKHRLQELDAN
-687 YFNEQKAFRKLIN
+687 YYNEQKAFRKIIK

-709 LQIRDAFLSI
+709 LQIRDAFLST
-719 NNSKPSIYNDY
+719 NDSNPSLYNDY
-730 QNSRKELN
+730 QNSKKESKN
-738 NSNNNNIF
+738 NLL

-754 LTLDNSFITKTEF
+754 LTLDNSFITKIEF
-767 ENCLKKLGVNDD
+767 EKCLKKLGITDD
-779 DLTNADLILIYR
+779 DLTNADYILIYR
-791 VLNCDE
+791 ALNCDE
-797 DNKVDIRRFLKK
+797 DNKIDIRQFLKK

-819 GEINDKKILE
+819 TEINDKKILE

-863 YALNQLGFSLDD
+863 YALSQLGFNLDD
-875 ISITKLIFLVSG
+875 NSITKLIFLVSG
-887 DSVADKDVNIQ
+887 DSVSDKDVNIQ

-908 VEFCNLFEQKSKN
+908 IEFCNLFEQKSKN

-927 RQYLNKNKIQIDWKV
+927 RQYLNKNKIQIDWKI
-942 NALTKIILSIEKN
+942 NALTKIYLAIEKN
-955 HILIDDALKNR
+955 HLLIDDALKNR

-978 FDLFLNSIDA
+978 FDLFLNSIEAPLND
-988 SLGNDKKKLF
+988 DKKKLF
-998 DYFDTE
+998 DYFDEE

-1019 QTKEQSDEY
+1019 QAKEQSDEY
-1028 QKLNMSYSLS
+1028 QKLNMNYSLTNK
-1038 DRIKDSEKDIKNKYI
+1038 IIDSEKDIKNKYI
-1053 KLIEEKKYFEIR
+1053 KLTEEKKYFEIR
-1065 INNLQQKVTSLE
+1065 MNDLQQKVTSLE

-1082 LTKEINNYKNQS
+1082 LAKEINNYKNQS

-1161 HFNLNEKKKLDEL
+1161 HINLNEKKKLDEL
-1174 DMYKKALKELQGES
+1174 DMYKKALKQLQGES

-1218 ISDFGTLKEDNFILE
+1218 INDFGSLKEENFVLE

-1240 ENLQQVNEALHKEII
+1240 GNLQQVNEALHKEII

-1305 KLIFLK
+1305 KLIVLK

-1335 NNIKFNN
+1335 NNIKFKN

-1405 YTKMEELF
+1405 YTKMEEIF
-1413 RKKDEERQKKI
+1413 RKKDEERQNKI
-1424 LAALERMKLY
+1424 LAALERMKSY
-1434 DNREI
+1434 DNREV

-1454 SNLRNLQNINNN
+1454 SNIKNLQNIGGNNQ
-1466 NNNQGFAQLESV
+1466 NQGFAQLESV

-1485 LNEIIKLKD
+1485 LNEIIRLKD
-1494 DEIQRLMKLNEGN
+1494 EEIQRLMKLNEGN

-1519 GSNLEHNIDENNEK
+1519 GGNMEHNIGENSEK

-1548 KKIEDQ
+1548 RQIEDQ
-1554 LKERNRQLNL
+1554 LKDRNRQLNQ

-1598 DDTMLKLDKFIDNTN
+1598 DDTMLKLNKFIDNTN

-1649 ELKAVKHENDTNYII
+1649 ELKAVKHENDTNYIV
-1664 LKEKNKKIYDLEIQS
+1664 LKEKNKKIYDLEIQFKS
-1679 KLMKEN
+1679 MKEN
-1685 TNDDYN
+1685 TNEDFN
-1691 KNIIQKL
+1691 KNIIEKL
-1698 KKDIEINKNLLEEEK
+1698 KKDIEINKNLLEEER

-1729 KLMKDEEEKLA
+1729 KIMKDEEEKLA

-1763 QYMLK
+1763 QYMLQ

-1780 KEKKDLENS
+1780 KEKKELIESKTKIEKELE
-1789 KKKLEDDM
+1789 
-1797 LKEKEKHNAGLQA
+1797 KEKEKHNQGLQA

-1817 LKKERDRLKKKNKE
+1817 LKKERERLKKKNKE
-1831 LSEEITRLNQ
+1831 LTEEITRLNQ
-1841 QISSLEHQL
+1841 QISSLEHQIA
-1850 SNPPPSKK
+1850 NPPPQK
-1858 IINTVSNPSSN
+1858 IRPVPHPKSSS
-1869 VIVPNPVPPQ
+1869 VGPNPISSQ
-1879 TESIIKAQQESIQPK
+1879 TESIIKAQQEVIQPK
-1894 QEGNA
+1894 QEGNSSSA
-1899 SVVNEVPNKIEEEEK
+1899 LDMSNKIEEEEK
-1914 QKKEKEKLKQKKI
+1914 QKKEKEKEKLKQKKI

-1939 ANFCNLKKIN
+1939 ANFCNMKKIN

-1973 LIELKTSFTENDI
+1973 MIELKTSFTENDI
-1986 KELINY
+1986 KELIDY
-1992 CKPKDGGDIV
+1992 CRPKDGGEIV
-2002 IEEFIEMLKEKG
+2002 IEEFIELLKAKG

-2019 KDETVINTD
+2019 KDETVITTD

-2041 NPYNVNYQ
+2041 KPYNLDSQ